1 MTKDNTNFID
11 PSKKTLYGKH
21 GVEFW
26 IGKIVGYADQKEQI
40 EEGFGWRYKVRILGD
55 NSDTDQVEDQYLS
68 YATVLLPTTAGTG
81 AAYKLR
87 SVRLSQG
94 DMVFG
99 VRGGGTAAP
108 KFIIGA
114 FPRTRKTATSSGKF
128 GTLSGFF
135 GSLKKNKTLDGE
147 HNEQIGPATPGVT
160 PVGPKNYNKAI
171 AKEPSKQVAQL
182 GIDPNDGKPV
192 ENVEELLTPPT
203 TDGNKKWTPPGSGE
217 NVKLED
223 GTIVK
228 DTGIILTGNESDSE
242 IAKKIVESEGTI
254 EVITEGGIAATVPAG
269 TNLNGTGKVP
279 VTVIGPLGNPIT
291 IEKDISTLRRP
302 EPIANSQ
309 IKKLLSNTSAEE
321 VVAVIDGITPKVER
335 EVDSNTGLYYG
346 QSAHQYQGGV
356 AAYWQKIESQRELTE
371 KEKRYKKKGY
381 DQTGGSLEYNL
392 QEVQIVDSVAYYKTK
407 TENGTYVYESQ
418 KPAIT
423 YIKEY
428 KEYVY
433 AAINQ
438 GIKQNLI
445 DLDVARSAQSLVG
458 SGDFEGALNLLYPP
472 PPPTT
477 T

>member
-1 MTKDNTNFID
+1 MKDNTNFID
-11 PSKKTLYGKH
+11 PSRKSLYGKE
-21 GVEFW
+21 GAQFW
-26 IGKIVGYADQKEQI
+26 VGKIISYADQEEQI
-40 EEGFGWRYKVRILGD
+40 EGGFGWRYKVRILGD
-55 NSDTDQVEDQYLS
+55 NSDTDNIEDQYLS

-81 AAYKLR
+81 AAFKLR

-114 FPRTRKTATSSGKF
+114 FPRTRVGITTSSGKF
-128 GTLSGFF
+128 ATLSGFY
-135 GSLKKNKTLDGE
+135 GSLNKNDTLDGE
-147 HNEQIGPATPGVT
+147 HNEQIGPTTPGVT

-171 AKEPSKQVAQL
+171 AKRPSKQVAQL
-182 GIDPNDGKPV
+182 GIDPNDDKPV
-192 ENVEELLTPPT
+192 ENVEELLTPPK
-203 TDGNKKWTPPGSGE
+203 TDPNKKWIPAVASK

-223 GTIVK
+223 ETIVK
-228 DTGIILTGNESDSE
+228 DTNVKTTD
-242 IAKKIVESEGTI
+242 TI

-309 IKKLLSNTSAEE
+309 IKKLLTNTSAEE

-371 KEKRYKKKGY
+371 KEKRYQKKGY
-381 DQTGGSLEYNL
+381 DQYGGSLEYNL
-392 QEVQIVDSVAYYKTK
+392 QEVHIVEGIAYDKVK
-407 TENGTYVYESQ
+407 AENGTYVYQSQ

-423 YIKEY
+423 YKKEY
-428 KEYVY
+428 KSYVV
-433 AAINQ
+433 AAISQ
-438 GIKQNLI
+438 GVRQNLI
-445 DLDVARSAQSLVG
+445 DSEVARSAQILVG
-458 SGDFEGALNLLYPP
+458 SGDFEGALNLIYPP
-472 PPPTT
+472 PPPVTT
-477 T
+477 

>member
-1 MTKDNTNFID
+1 MKDNTNFID
-11 PSKKTLYGKH
+11 PSRKSLYGKE
-21 GVEFW
+21 GAQFW
-26 IGKIVGYADQKEQI
+26 VGKIISYADQEEQI
-40 EEGFGWRYKVRILGD
+40 EGGFGWRYKVRILGD
-55 NSDTDQVEDQYLS
+55 NSDTDNIEDQYLS

-108 KFIIGA
+108 NFIIGA
-114 FPRTRKTATSSGKF
+114 FPRTRKTSTSSGKF
-128 GTLSGFF
+128 GTLSGFY
-135 GSLKKNKTLDGE
+135 GSLKKTKTLDGE

-182 GIDPNDGKPV
+182 GIDPNDNKPI

-203 TDGNKKWTPPGSGE
+203 TDGNKKWTPPVSGE

-269 TNLNGTGKVP
+269 TNLNGTGTVP

-309 IKKLLSNTSAEE
+309 IKKLLTNTSTEE

-335 EVDSNTGLYYG
+335 EIDSNTGLYFG

-371 KEKRYKKKGY
+371 KEKRYQKKGY
-381 DQTGGSLEYNL
+381 DQYGGSLEYNL
-392 QEVQIVDSVAYYKTK
+392 QEVHIVEGIAYDKVK
-407 TENGTYVYESQ
+407 AENGTYVYQSQ
-418 KPAIT
+418 KPAIS
-423 YIKEY
+423 YKKEY
-428 KEYVY
+428 KSYVV
-433 AAINQ
+433 AAISQ
-438 GIKQNLI
+438 GVRQNLI
-445 DLDVARSAQSLVG
+445 DSEVARSAQILVG
-458 SGDFEGALNLLYPP
+458 SGDFEGALNLIYPP

>member
-1 MTKDNTNFID
+1 MANKHFHESNRKTK
-11 PSKKTLYGKH
+11 YGEHDVK
-21 GVEFW
+21 FW
-26 IGKIVGYADQKEQI
+26 IGTVVAFASQQKQI
-40 EEGFGWRYKVRILGD
+40 EEGFGWMYKVRVDGD
-55 NSDTDQVEDQYLS
+55 HAVGADSIKDEQLS
-68 YATVLLPTTAGTG
+68 YAYCILPTTAGSGG
-81 AAYKLR
+81 AFKLR
-87 SVRLSQG
+87 SVRISQG
-94 DMVFG
+94 DTVFG
-99 VRGGGTAAP
+99 VRGGGKNAP
-108 KFIIGA
+108 HFIIGV
-114 FPRTRKTATSSGKF
+114 FPRTRLTKNSSGNF
-128 GTLSGFF
+128 GMLSGFF
-135 GSLKKNKTLDGE
+135 GSLKKNKTLSGE
-147 HNEQIGPATPGVT
+147 FNDQIGPATPGVT

-182 GIDPNDGKPV
+182 GIDPNDGKSV

-242 IAKKIVESEGTI
+242 IAKKIVESKGTI

-309 IKKLLSNTSAEE
+309 IKKLLSNTSADDIIA
-321 VVAVIDGITPKVER
+321 VVDGITPKVER

-371 KEKRYKKKGY
+371 KEKKYKKKGY
-381 DQTGGSLEYNL
+381 DQYGGSLEYNL
-392 QEVQIVDSVAYYKTK
+392 QEVHIVEGIAYDKVK
-407 TENGTYVYESQ
+407 AENGTYVYQSQ
-418 KPAIT
+418 KPGIT
-423 YIKEY
+423 YKKEY
-428 KEYVY
+428 KSYVI
-433 AAINQ
+433 AAISQ
-438 GIKQNLI
+438 GVRQNLI
-445 DLDVARSAQSLVG
+445 DSEVARSAQILVG
-458 SGDFEGALNLLYPP
+458 SGDFEGALNLIYPP
-472 PPPTT
+472 PPPVTT
-477 T
+477 